1 MLKFF
6 GADIRTEGSTATVRQ
21 TPELYGNRITV
32 PGDISSA
39 VYFAAAGMILP
50 NSEVLIKNAGINP
63 TRAGLLTVCKAMGAD

>member
-50 NSEVLIKNAGINP
+50 NSEVLIKNVGSIPPAP
-63 TRAGLLTVCKAMGAD
+63 AFLRSVRPWELT